1 VGEGYQ
7 LIERLGNGAFGEV
20 WRARAP
26 GGVEVAVKIIYRP
39 FDDALAQRERE
50 ALNVIN
56 RLRHLFLLQIHAFWP
71 LEDRLVIAMEL
82 ADGSLR
88 ERLRECS
95 GAGVPLP
102 ELMTYMREACEA
114 LDYLHAKRVIHRDVK
129 PDNILLLGG
138 HAKLADFGLA
148 SMLEAQRSFRST
160 RAAGSPPY
168 MAPEVWRGHS
178 GTPSDQYGLAATYV
192 ELRRKRRLFA
202 EVPGDDWVTIMSAHQ
217 EKVPDLAPL
226 TGAEQHALGKALA
239 KDQRQRYGSCREF
252 YRALEAAVAPLLP
265 PPSGRLP
272 GPVGTLALSA
282 EDTSRQQAPSAPSTP
297 PARPS
302 RWRWLRRVLDVCL
315 NRSP

>member
-1 VGEGYQ
+1 EGYQ
-7 LIERLGNGAFGEV
+7 LVGRLGNGAFGEV

-88 ERLRECS
+88 DRLRECS
-95 GAGVPLP
+95 DAGVPLP
-102 ELMTYMREACEA
+102 ELMTYLREACEA
-114 LDYLHAKRVIHRDVK
+114 LDYLHARRVIHRDVK

-160 RAAGSPPY
+160 RAA
-168 MAPEVWRGHS
+168 
-178 GTPSDQYGLAATYV
+178 
-192 ELRRKRRLFA
+192 
-202 EVPGDDWVTIMSAHQ
+202 
-217 EKVPDLAPL
+217 
-226 TGAEQHALGKALA
+226 
-239 KDQRQRYGSCREF
+239 
-252 YRALEAAVAPLLP
+252 
-265 PPSGRLP
+265 
-272 GPVGTLALSA
+272 
-282 EDTSRQQAPSAPSTP
+282 
-297 PARPS
+297 
-302 RWRWLRRVLDVCL
+302 
-315 NRSP
+315 